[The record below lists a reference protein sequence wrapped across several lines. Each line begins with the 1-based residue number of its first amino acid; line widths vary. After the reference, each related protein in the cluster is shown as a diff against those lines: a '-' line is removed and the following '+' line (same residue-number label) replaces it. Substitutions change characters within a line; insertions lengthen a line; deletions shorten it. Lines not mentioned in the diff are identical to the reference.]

1 MAEPAASP
9 QAPTAPSGVRPVE
22 AKVVGVAAAVIV
34 LLLAA
39 LIGVVAFLA
48 ADPLRAANIRDIVI
62 ILFAVALTLVN
73 VAIGALM
80 VVLVFRLQE
89 LLSFM
94 RRELVPLMQDV
105 SQTVRTV
112 RGTAAFVSDQVA
124 EPTIKIA
131 SIFAGVRQA
140 ARAANVKMRERFRRR

>member
-1 MAEPAASP
+1 
-9 QAPTAPSGVRPVE
+9 
-22 AKVVGVAAAVIV
+22 V

>member
-9 QAPTAPSGVRPVE
+9 QAPTAPSGVRSVE

-80 VVLVFRLQE
+80 VVLVFRRQE

-112 RGTAAFVSDQVA
+112 RGTAAFVSDQVV